1 MMMPYT
7 PSDETAKMYRMP
19 TFRSDTT
26 QPGANG
32 ITAQAMK
39 ARTTVMIGARMKTA
53 LSAPEGMTT
62 SLSTNLIMS
71 AKD

>member
-1 MMMPYT
+1 
-7 PSDETAKMYRMP
+7 MYRMP

-32 ITAQAMK
+32 MTAQAMK
-39 ARTTVMIGARMKTA
+39 ARITVMIGAMMKTA
-53 LSAPEGMTT
+53 LSAPAGITT
-62 SLSTNLIMS
+62 SFSTNLIMS